1 MFEFCTSDN
10 IHSAFCLFRCLKK
23 PKTQTQPN
31 WKWNKTNKP
40 KTKKKPTGSK
50 SRKGFSLT
58 GNINSAHPWSLCIAR
73 CCHMCVIKHLWL
85 IVVWCDWH
93 MRFYLAVYTIWP
105 DYCFTDPFKDQSRNV
120 MLWQV
125 GCCWYFAVLQG
136 IPECWSWETRALLGL
151 WFVVLDSSPNPFLK
165 YSSTII
171 GFLPYQSF
179 PGFKHLFQCKWGKYS
194 GVLCWHVNV

>member
-10 IHSAFCLFRCLKK
+10 IHSAFCFFWCLKK

-40 KTKKKPTGSK
+40 KTKKKPTRSK

-73 CCHMCVIKHLWL
+73 CCHMCVIKHIWL

-105 DYCFTDPFKDQSRNV
+105 DYCFTDPFKNQSRNV
-120 MLWQV
+120 ML
-125 GCCWYFAVLQG
+125 FTSRVL
-136 IPECWSWETRALLGL
+136 L
-151 WFVVLDSSPNPFLK
+151 
-165 YSSTII
+165 
-171 GFLPYQSF
+171 
-179 PGFKHLFQCKWGKYS
+179 
-194 GVLCWHVNV
+194 VLCSSAGHSWVLELRDKSTAGFMVCSSRLFPKSLPEIQLHYYWFPPLPKFSRF